1 MHWARQRE
9 RFRAILAGDGCIHPA
24 SVYDPISA
32 RIAED
37 LGFEAGMFA
46 GSIAPM
52 TVLGAPDLLVLTLS
66 EFAAQAHRLCRAGP
80 LPPTGDADHGCRNGL
95 NAIGTVMDPQP
106 AGAPALTLQDPYL
119 PQTSARVGATRCS

>member
-46 GSIAPM
+46 GSIASM
-52 TVLGAPDLLVLTLS
+52 TVLGAPDLIVLTLS
-66 EFAAQAHRLCRAGP
+66 EFAAQAPRICRSGTLSP
-80 LPPTGDADHGCRNGL
+80 LVAADHGSAHTPHQQL
-95 NAIGTVMDPQP
+95 TVQ
-106 AGAPALTLQDPYL
+106 
-119 PQTSARVGATRCS
+119 

>member
-46 GSIAPM
+46 GSIASM
-52 TVLGAPDLLVLTLS
+52 TVLGAPDLIVLTLS
-66 EFAAQAHRLCRAGP
+66 EFAAQAHRICRAGTLP
-80 LPPTGDADHGCRNGL
+80 LMVDDAHDYGNAL
-95 NAIGTVMDPQP
+95 NAMRQVQELADASVP
-106 AGAPALTLQDPYL
+106 APPPHDNP
-119 PQTSARVGATRCS
+119 PPPPFAR